1 MADRQAIADEIF
13 SVSEGS
19 LATHKVWLLVNFIE
33 RMLADRPEAP
43 AQTSCD
49 NSSGQKVIAVPSCV
63 PAPVCSKCGNTLGC
77 VSCYNETA
85 NETREYRH
93 HVLCSGDRRFPAGD
107 PGHSCSCFELNPPPA
122 ERMFT
127 VEQMRE
133 VGRKFQWEHTVEKI
147 IAALDPPKPK
157 MPEKSVEVFSMG
169 VNIEGCERVWVVLVD
184 KNPNHPLSCYGL
196 REDVA
201 KAYGSTLRA
210 ELAKERL

>member
-1 MADRQAIADEIF
+1 MEMKW
-13 SVSEGS
+13 
-19 LATHKVWLLVNFIE
+19 KV
-33 RMLADRPEAP
+33 P

-107 PGHSCSCFELNPPPA
+107 PGHSCSCFELKPPPA

>member
-1 MADRQAIADEIF
+1 
-13 SVSEGS
+13 
-19 LATHKVWLLVNFIE
+19 
-33 RMLADRPEAP
+33 
-43 AQTSCD
+43 
-49 NSSGQKVIAVPSCV
+49 
-63 PAPVCSKCGNTLGC
+63 
-77 VSCYNETA
+77 
-85 NETREYRH
+85 
-93 HVLCSGDRRFPAGD
+93 
-107 PGHSCSCFELNPPPA
+107 
-122 ERMFT
+122 MFT